1 MAPIDPAALTTVH
14 VRRAA
19 AGDAGSVEWL
29 VERLTPLLLSQ
40 AEWRMGP
47 LLRRS
52 YDPRDIVHEAW
63 MVLLP
68 RIEQLAPRD
77 GRLTPVLLK
86 FLSSTI
92 LGKVRNL
99 LRREIRRLG
108 DGGGRSGAAAAG
120 AGQPETLAGP
130 RSEVVSSVVRR
141 ERVCQVTEALAAL
154 PEIDREVL
162 LLRGIEQLEPADVAE
177 RLGIS
182 RDALSKRY
190 RRALARL
197 GEAMP
202 DSVFS
207 ELVPDEGG
215 DATR

>member
-1 MAPIDPAALTTVH
+1 MPDPGALTTLH
-14 VRRAA
+14 ARRAA
-19 AGDAGSVEWL
+19 DGDDGSVAWL
-29 VERLTPLLLSQ
+29 VERLTPLLVAQ
-40 AEWRMGP
+40 ADWRMGP
-47 LLRRS
+47 VLRRCH
-52 YDPRDIVHEAW
+52 DPRDVVQEAW

-68 RIEQLAPRD
+68 RLAGVEPRD

-99 LRREIRRLG
+99 LRREVRRATASL
-108 DGGGRSGAAAAG
+108 DALPAAAP
-120 AGQPETLAGP
+120 PEALAGP

-141 ERVCQVTEALAAL
+141 ERVCKVREVLDEL
-154 PEIDREVL
+154 GDDDREVL
-162 LLRGIEQLEPADVAE
+162 LLRGIEQQDAEVVAE
-177 RLGIS
+177 RLGIT

-197 GEAMP
+197 GQGLP

-207 ELVPDEGG
+207 ELAAEADRDEV
-215 DATR
+215 R